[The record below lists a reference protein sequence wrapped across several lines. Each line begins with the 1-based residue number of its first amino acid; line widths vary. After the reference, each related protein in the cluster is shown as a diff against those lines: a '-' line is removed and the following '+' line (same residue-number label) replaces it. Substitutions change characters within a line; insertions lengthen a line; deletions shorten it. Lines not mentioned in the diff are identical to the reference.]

1 MHAQWSGLCHNPYGN
16 WLGGPSDVH
25 SIVAA
30 IPTLNLA
37 DAERRARASREPD
50 EVVDNAVF
58 LEPIEEEP
66 PERGSAAE
74 AELIA
79 RFWHDYSSRMPQDSH
94 AVGEQWAAA
103 CLRYRSYHVRDAAH
117 SLRNYLDWRRVFEL
131 DRLGT
136 PLHSAMRDV
145 LHSQCVRLTGARD
158 RSGRPILHVFAS
170 LVPPSSCVEDVVR
183 TVHWLAEC
191 AMRTWPECQLEGI
204 AVLLDCTGTESAAL
218 TTRLLHLGQQVIHRL
233 KYIPVGVAVLLGLNL
248 GKRMEPAW
256 VALADAMPPTTEV
269 RAVCAQSS
277 AECVG
282 VLEPF
287 ISEAQLLPDHGGSFE
302 FSHDDWCQRV
312 DATMC
317 DEEWPWPTERP
328 TEER

>member
-37 DAERRARASREPD
+37 DARASREPD

-103 CLRYRSYHVRDAAH
+103 CLRYRGYHVRDAAH

-131 DRLGT
+131 DRLAGYYNEKKVANF
-136 PLHSAMRDV
+136 H
-145 LHSQCVRLTGARD
+145 
-158 RSGRPILHVFAS
+158 
-170 LVPPSSCVEDVVR
+170 VPPVKEFLLFFFGHLLYSFPVCHVYDV
-183 TVHWLAEC
+183 TFPSNLSDTAHK
-191 AMRTWPECQLEGI
+191 
-204 AVLLDCTGTESAAL
+204 DSA
-218 TTRLLHLGQQVIHRL
+218 TTRSLACCGS
-233 KYIPVGVAVLLGLNL
+233 
-248 GKRMEPAW
+248 
-256 VALADAMPPTTEV
+256 AL
-269 RAVCAQSS
+269 SS
-277 AECVG
+277 
-282 VLEPF
+282 
-287 ISEAQLLPDHGGSFE
+287 II
-302 FSHDDWCQRV
+302 
-312 DATMC
+312 
-317 DEEWPWPTERP
+317 
-328 TEER
+328 